1 MDTIEEIQRRIED
14 ALSKA
19 KASMR
24 EDVRREWFEIAEQW
38 ANLATGQLQRDD
50 EVNREMIG
58 YEDTATGTVG
68 MSSEELRSERAV
80 RYLDNAA
87 NALARAK
94 SASDPKVRDLYL
106 RLAAAWERLA
116 VRDDWAEQLDWLKK
130 D

>member
-1 MDTIEEIQRRIED
+1 
-14 ALSKA
+14 
-19 KASMR
+19 
-24 EDVRREWFEIAEQW
+24 
-38 ANLATGQLQRDD
+38 
-50 EVNREMIG
+50 MIG

-68 MSSEELRSERAV
+68 TSSEELRSERAV